1 MAPLDITN
9 PVRSRLGAVIYR
21 VFRVTHSPPIHRSTT
36 RGEAAMVVFL
46 GNCHC
51 NSDVN
56 YSATEHALLDS
67 TRSRR
72 SHHSDCPG
80 MFVPSRISS
89 TNYDFILRIVDN
101 HAPSESHRGYFCS
114 WCVMGLYYFYDV
126 FHTMLRLSTHGAW
139 MTLKDKK
146 I

>member
-1 MAPLDITN
+1 
-9 PVRSRLGAVIYR
+9 
-21 VFRVTHSPPIHRSTT
+21 
-36 RGEAAMVVFL
+36 MVVFW
-46 GNCHC
+46 GNCHG

-80 MFVPSRISS
+80 MFVSSRISS